1 MKTMARQIGTVLCM
15 ALALLSAFYA
25 FAVMKTHSGTG
36 FWKVW
41 LVIAAVF
48 ALLAVGIAANWWV
61 ALPRIIRGVIIAVV
75 CIGIA
80 IFGTVEGCI
89 ISNMHA
95 RGDQHLDYVVVL
107 GAQVRKSG
115 PSKALR
121 YRLDTAADYLRNSP
135 DTICIV
141 SGGKGANEPFPEAQG
156 MADYLKAHGIEEGR
170 ILQESKSKTTQE
182 NIVNSKK
189 LIAGDN
195 ASVGIITNDFHMF
208 RALQIAHDNGLDEA
222 QGIAAGSP
230 PDMLVNNMV
239 RESSPKSN
247 SCCPSSCKF
256 RAWILEIASPAGSMS
271 EGQLALRRGVR
282 TTRQPLPF
290 RQCGECGPLFRGIRG
305 RFETT
310 LEAGPI
316 RIGFQQPSEQ
326 QRCGMRVAQRAV
338 RILIGDAEVVAAVG
352 KLAATNQ

>member
-156 MADYLKAHGIEEGR
+156 MADYLKAQGIEEGR

-239 RESSPKSN
+239 REFFAEI
-247 SCCPSSCKF
+247 KF
-256 RAWILEIASPAGSMS
+256 LLS
-271 EGQLALRRGVR
+271 
-282 TTRQPLPF
+282 
-290 RQCGECGPLFRGIRG
+290 
-305 RFETT
+305 
-310 LEAGPI
+310 
-316 RIGFQQPSEQ
+316 
-326 QRCGMRVAQRAV
+326 
-338 RILIGDAEVVAAVG
+338 
-352 KLAATNQ
+352 

>member
-121 YRLDTAADYLRNSP
+121 YRLTRRP
-135 DTICIV
+135 IICGTV
-141 SGGKGANEPFPEAQG
+141 
-156 MADYLKAHGIEEGR
+156 R
-170 ILQESKSKTTQE
+170 IPS
-182 NIVNSKK
+182 
-189 LIAGDN
+189 A
-195 ASVGIITNDFHMF
+195 
-208 RALQIAHDNGLDEA
+208 
-222 QGIAAGSP
+222 
-230 PDMLVNNMV
+230 
-239 RESSPKSN
+239 SSPAARARTSH
-247 SCCPSSCKF
+247 SPRH
-256 RAWILEIASPAGSMS
+256 RAW
-271 EGQLALRRGVR
+271 
-282 TTRQPLPF
+282 
-290 RQCGECGPLFRGIRG
+290 
-305 RFETT
+305 
-310 LEAGPI
+310 PI
-316 RIGFQQPSEQ
+316 I
-326 QRCGMRVAQRAV
+326 
-338 RILIGDAEVVAAVG
+338 
-352 KLAATNQ
+352 

>member
-48 ALLAVGIAANWWV
+48 ALLAVGIAANWGV

-170 ILQESKSKTTQE
+170 ILQESSRKPPRRISSTARSSLPETTRP
-182 NIVNSKK
+182 S
-189 LIAGDN
+189 A
-195 ASVGIITNDFHMF
+195 
-208 RALQIAHDNGLDEA
+208 
-222 QGIAAGSP
+222 
-230 PDMLVNNMV
+230 
-239 RESSPKSN
+239 SSPMTSTCSAHCRSRMTMDLTK
-247 SCCPSSCKF
+247 PK
-256 RAWILEIASPAGSMS
+256 ASRPVH
-271 EGQLALRRGVR
+271 R
-282 TTRQPLPF
+282 
-290 RQCGECGPLFRGIRG
+290 
-305 RFETT
+305 
-310 LEAGPI
+310 PI
-316 RIGFQQPSEQ
+316 
-326 QRCGMRVAQRAV
+326 CW
-338 RILIGDAEVVAAVG
+338 
-352 KLAATNQ
+352 

>member
-107 GAQVRKSG
+107 GAQVRPQQGLAVSSG
-115 PSKALR
+115 HGGRLSAEQSGYHLHRLR
-121 YRLDTAADYLRNSP
+121 RQGPERAIPRDTGHGRL
-135 DTICIV
+135 
-141 SGGKGANEPFPEAQG
+141 
-156 MADYLKAHGIEEGR
+156 
-170 ILQESKSKTTQE
+170 
-182 NIVNSKK
+182 
-189 LIAGDN
+189 
-195 ASVGIITNDFHMF
+195 
-208 RALQIAHDNGLDEA
+208 
-222 QGIAAGSP
+222 
-230 PDMLVNNMV
+230 
-239 RESSPKSN
+239 
-247 SCCPSSCKF
+247 
-256 RAWILEIASPAGSMS
+256 S
-271 EGQLALRRGVR
+271 EG
-282 TTRQPLPF
+282 TWH
-290 RQCGECGPLFRGIRG
+290 
-305 RFETT
+305 
-310 LEAGPI
+310 
-316 RIGFQQPSEQ
+316 
-326 QRCGMRVAQRAV
+326 
-338 RILIGDAEVVAAVG
+338 
-352 KLAATNQ
+352 

>member
-141 SGGKGANEPFPEAQG
+141 GHTPTIFLTGQMDVDSSIWHGNRIIDIDCGCGNLNAPHRRLACLRLDD
-156 MADYLKAHGIEEGR
+156 MAEFYVGR
-170 ILQESKSKTTQE
+170 TETE
-182 NIVNSKK
+182 NFI
-189 LIAGDN
+189 
-195 ASVGIITNDFHMF
+195 
-208 RALQIAHDNGLDEA
+208 
-222 QGIAAGSP
+222 
-230 PDMLVNNMV
+230 
-239 RESSPKSN
+239 
-247 SCCPSSCKF
+247 
-256 RAWILEIASPAGSMS
+256 
-271 EGQLALRRGVR
+271 
-282 TTRQPLPF
+282 
-290 RQCGECGPLFRGIRG
+290 
-305 RFETT
+305 
-310 LEAGPI
+310 
-316 RIGFQQPSEQ
+316 
-326 QRCGMRVAQRAV
+326 
-338 RILIGDAEVVAAVG
+338 
-352 KLAATNQ
+352 

>member
-115 PSKALR
+115 PSSLVGSEMCIRDSHLHRLR
-121 YRLDTAADYLRNSP
+121 RQGCERAIPRGTGHGRL
-135 DTICIV
+135 
-141 SGGKGANEPFPEAQG
+141 
-156 MADYLKAHGIEEGR
+156 
-170 ILQESKSKTTQE
+170 
-182 NIVNSKK
+182 
-189 LIAGDN
+189 
-195 ASVGIITNDFHMF
+195 
-208 RALQIAHDNGLDEA
+208 
-222 QGIAAGSP
+222 
-230 PDMLVNNMV
+230 
-239 RESSPKSN
+239 
-247 SCCPSSCKF
+247 
-256 RAWILEIASPAGSMS
+256 S
-271 EGQLALRRGVR
+271 EG
-282 TTRQPLPF
+282 TWH
-290 RQCGECGPLFRGIRG
+290 
-305 RFETT
+305 
-310 LEAGPI
+310 
-316 RIGFQQPSEQ
+316 
-326 QRCGMRVAQRAV
+326 
-338 RILIGDAEVVAAVG
+338 
-352 KLAATNQ
+352 

>member
-121 YRLDTAADYLRNSP
+121 YRLDTAADYL
-135 DTICIV
+135 
-141 SGGKGANEPFPEAQG
+141 
-156 MADYLKAHGIEEGR
+156 KAHGIEEGR

-239 RESSPKSN
+239 REFFAEI
-247 SCCPSSCKF
+247 KF
-256 RAWILEIASPAGSMS
+256 LLS
-271 EGQLALRRGVR
+271 
-282 TTRQPLPF
+282 
-290 RQCGECGPLFRGIRG
+290 
-305 RFETT
+305 
-310 LEAGPI
+310 
-316 RIGFQQPSEQ
+316 
-326 QRCGMRVAQRAV
+326 
-338 RILIGDAEVVAAVG
+338 
-352 KLAATNQ
+352 

>member
-1 MKTMARQIGTVLCM
+1 
-15 ALALLSAFYA
+15 
-25 FAVMKTHSGTG
+25 
-36 FWKVW
+36 
-41 LVIAAVF
+41 
-48 ALLAVGIAANWWV
+48 
-61 ALPRIIRGVIIAVV
+61 
-75 CIGIA
+75 
-80 IFGTVEGCI
+80 
-89 ISNMHA
+89 
-95 RGDQHLDYVVVL
+95 
-107 GAQVRKSG
+107 
-115 PSKALR
+115 
-121 YRLDTAADYLRNSP
+121 
-135 DTICIV
+135 
-141 SGGKGANEPFPEAQG
+141 

-239 RESSPKSN
+239 REFFAEIN

-290 RQCGECGPLFRGIRG
+290 RQCGECGHCSAASAADSRRRWKPGQFGSASSSR
-305 RFETT
+305 
-310 LEAGPI
+310 
-316 RIGFQQPSEQ
+316 PSSSAVA
-326 QRCGMRVAQRAV
+326 CASLNALCASSLAMRSSRSSRKACRDQSVT
-338 RILIGDAEVVAAVG
+338 
-352 KLAATNQ
+352 ATVSSCTA

>member
-61 ALPRIIRGVIIAVV
+61 ALPRIIRGV
-75 CIGIA
+75 
-80 IFGTVEGCI
+80 I

-239 RESSPKSN
+239 REFFAEI
-247 SCCPSSCKF
+247 KF
-256 RAWILEIASPAGSMS
+256 LLS
-271 EGQLALRRGVR
+271 
-282 TTRQPLPF
+282 
-290 RQCGECGPLFRGIRG
+290 
-305 RFETT
+305 
-310 LEAGPI
+310 
-316 RIGFQQPSEQ
+316 
-326 QRCGMRVAQRAV
+326 
-338 RILIGDAEVVAAVG
+338 
-352 KLAATNQ
+352 

>member
-156 MADYLKAHGIEEGR
+156 MADYLKAHGIE
-170 ILQESKSKTTQE
+170 
-182 NIVNSKK
+182 
-189 LIAGDN
+189 
-195 ASVGIITNDFHMF
+195 
-208 RALQIAHDNGLDEA
+208 
-222 QGIAAGSP
+222 
-230 PDMLVNNMV
+230 
-239 RESSPKSN
+239 
-247 SCCPSSCKF
+247 
-256 RAWILEIASPAGSMS
+256 
-271 EGQLALRRGVR
+271 
-282 TTRQPLPF
+282 
-290 RQCGECGPLFRGIRG
+290 
-305 RFETT
+305 
-310 LEAGPI
+310 
-316 RIGFQQPSEQ
+316 
-326 QRCGMRVAQRAV
+326 
-338 RILIGDAEVVAAVG
+338 
-352 KLAATNQ
+352 

>member
-48 ALLAVGIAANWWV
+48 ALLAVGIRRQLVGGA
-61 ALPRIIRGVIIAVV
+61 PRIIRGVIIAVV

-121 YRLDTAADYLRNSP
+121 YRLDTAADYLP
-135 DTICIV
+135 EQ
-141 SGGKGANEPFPEAQG
+141 SGYHLHRLRRQG
-156 MADYLKAHGIEEGR
+156 RERAIPRGTGHGR
-170 ILQESKSKTTQE
+170 L
-182 NIVNSKK
+182 
-189 LIAGDN
+189 
-195 ASVGIITNDFHMF
+195 
-208 RALQIAHDNGLDEA
+208 
-222 QGIAAGSP
+222 
-230 PDMLVNNMV
+230 
-239 RESSPKSN
+239 
-247 SCCPSSCKF
+247 
-256 RAWILEIASPAGSMS
+256 S
-271 EGQLALRRGVR
+271 EG
-282 TTRQPLPF
+282 TWH
-290 RQCGECGPLFRGIRG
+290 
-305 RFETT
+305 
-310 LEAGPI
+310 
-316 RIGFQQPSEQ
+316 
-326 QRCGMRVAQRAV
+326 
-338 RILIGDAEVVAAVG
+338 
-352 KLAATNQ
+352 

>member
-115 PSKALR
+115 PSKGPCGIVWTR
-121 YRLDTAADYLRNSP
+121 RP
-135 DTICIV
+135 IICGTV
-141 SGGKGANEPFPEAQG
+141 
-156 MADYLKAHGIEEGR
+156 R
-170 ILQESKSKTTQE
+170 IPS
-182 NIVNSKK
+182 
-189 LIAGDN
+189 A
-195 ASVGIITNDFHMF
+195 
-208 RALQIAHDNGLDEA
+208 
-222 QGIAAGSP
+222 
-230 PDMLVNNMV
+230 
-239 RESSPKSN
+239 SSPAARARTSH
-247 SCCPSSCKF
+247 SPRH
-256 RAWILEIASPAGSMS
+256 RAW
-271 EGQLALRRGVR
+271 
-282 TTRQPLPF
+282 
-290 RQCGECGPLFRGIRG
+290 
-305 RFETT
+305 
-310 LEAGPI
+310 PI
-316 RIGFQQPSEQ
+316 I
-326 QRCGMRVAQRAV
+326 
-338 RILIGDAEVVAAVG
+338 
-352 KLAATNQ
+352 

>member
-107 GAQVRKSG
+107 GAQVR
-115 PSKALR
+115 
-121 YRLDTAADYLRNSP
+121 
-135 DTICIV
+135 
-141 SGGKGANEPFPEAQG
+141 
-156 MADYLKAHGIEEGR
+156 
-170 ILQESKSKTTQE
+170 
-182 NIVNSKK
+182 
-189 LIAGDN
+189 
-195 ASVGIITNDFHMF
+195 
-208 RALQIAHDNGLDEA
+208 
-222 QGIAAGSP
+222 
-230 PDMLVNNMV
+230 
-239 RESSPKSN
+239 
-247 SCCPSSCKF
+247 
-256 RAWILEIASPAGSMS
+256 
-271 EGQLALRRGVR
+271 
-282 TTRQPLPF
+282 
-290 RQCGECGPLFRGIRG
+290 
-305 RFETT
+305 
-310 LEAGPI
+310 
-316 RIGFQQPSEQ
+316 
-326 QRCGMRVAQRAV
+326 
-338 RILIGDAEVVAAVG
+338 
-352 KLAATNQ
+352 